1 MVGIHPP
8 WKIWSSQQIWKVKI
22 HVPQLSFLLYIIGLT
37 KIMKIYYV
45 LISNSC
51 FQRFLFKKVL
61 SDKLMHYKCWFWNW
75 VPKIKEA
82 ISQSKIG
89 KFLKLRTFLKSEF
102 CGLRKNDYNFYL
114 RCFGSREIAKNKV
127 SKVIVDT
134 LYDLFMTCLRLVSQL
149 LGTTIHHT
157 TPYTRNNNFACLGPY
172 YHNCGDLFITC

>member
-1 MVGIHPP
+1 M
-8 WKIWSSQQIWKVKI
+8 
-22 HVPQLSFLLYIIGLT
+22 FLNCPFFLYIIGLT

-82 ISQSKIG
+82 ISQSNIG

-114 RCFGSREIAKNKV
+114 KCFGSREIAKNKV

-134 LYDLFMTCLRLVSQL
+134 LYDLFMTCLRFVSHL
-149 LGTTIHHT
+149 LGTTIRHAKRLFLS
-157 TPYTRNNNFACLGPY
+157 RNR
-172 YHNCGDLFITC
+172 DLDSEMSAQFILLNEGL